1 MSVFTKHST
10 HHGVP
15 CRQCCISPL
24 SIVCT
29 LYADDMLLKLSVVS
43 TQNMLD
49 KFSEI
54 AKLLSFEFTVEKSQR
69 VATDENVDLLI
80 WNNICESA

>member
-1 MSVFTKHST
+1 
-10 HHGVP
+10 
-15 CRQCCISPL
+15 
-24 SIVCT
+24 
-29 LYADDMLLKLSVVS
+29 
-43 TQNMLD
+43 MLD